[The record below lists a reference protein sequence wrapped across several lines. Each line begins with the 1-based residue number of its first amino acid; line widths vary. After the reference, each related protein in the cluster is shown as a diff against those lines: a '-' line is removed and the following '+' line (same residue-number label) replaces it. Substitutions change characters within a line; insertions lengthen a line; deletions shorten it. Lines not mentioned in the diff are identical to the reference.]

1 MWETKKFSE
10 NKFSLINSQFG
21 NMFHSAREKKKEAK
35 NAVPV
40 SCHQGLDRHP
50 LLATQTPPCNTHT
63 HNLSPNTSLMCIQ
76 TFFRGFNNSLT
87 WALPYMKMVH
97 YNDVNVIFMFS

>member
-10 NKFSLINSQFG
+10 NKFSLINAQFG
-21 NMFHSAREKKKEAK
+21 NMFYSARKKKKAK

-50 LLATQTPPCNTHT
+50 LLATQTPPCKTHT
-63 HNLSPNTSLMCIQ
+63 HTLSPNTFLVCIQ

-87 WALPYMKMVH
+87 WALPYMKM
-97 YNDVNVIFMFS
+97 NVTFMFS